1 VAGGGRLWVKRAS
14 DLLESG
20 ITQKKGR
27 MIAGDLTMTA
37 KQVEGVRQILY
48 GI

>member
-1 VAGGGRLWVKRAS
+1 V
-14 DLLESG
+14 ESG
-20 ITQKKGR
+20 IAQKKGR